1 MNYEYIA
8 DKNRSIEA
16 NKPGK
21 ALVHSLLNRI
31 TAEHSAEFKN
41 SKMIIA
47 DGCEY
52 SLDDYST
59 KVSNNVLI
67 TGSVGCGKTR
77 NIVSAN
83 IYEAVGS
90 YIITDPKGDLYKKYG
105 AYLKKK
111 GYDVMLI
118 DFIRPERSVHYNPL
132 ALIRNTQDIL
142 KISSAIINSD
152 DTPKSNAD
160 PFWDNNATMLL
171 SSLIGYL
178 YEQDKISGTKKCSI
192 AEVMRLMRMGQ
203 RINEDVKDSSLSILF
218 ERHKLECSDSW
229 AYEQFKNVDL
239 APYKTFDSIRA
250 TLAGKFAAMD
260 TPELKEMLSG
270 NRFSFRDIA
279 DRKTA
284 VFVNISDTDRS
295 LDTLVDLFFT
305 QAMNELC
312 SYADNE
318 CKDNRLPVPVR
329 FILDDFATNCKI
341 KEFPRMISSF
351 RSRAISVMLMIQ
363 AESQLKAR
371 YGEDAK
377 TIIANCDTYAYLGG
391 NDLDTQKAISERCDR
406 PLSEISAMPIGCCW
420 VFRRGNK
427 PVFAKLKNTDRCIEE
442 MMSVKE
448 QERGVG

>member
-83 IYEAVGS
+83 IY
-90 YIITDPKGDLYKKYG
+90 
-105 AYLKKK
+105 
-111 GYDVMLI
+111 
-118 DFIRPERSVHYNPL
+118 
-132 ALIRNTQDIL
+132 
-142 KISSAIINSD
+142 
-152 DTPKSNAD
+152 
-160 PFWDNNATMLL
+160 
-171 SSLIGYL
+171 
-178 YEQDKISGTKKCSI
+178 
-192 AEVMRLMRMGQ
+192 MRR
-203 RINEDVKDSSLSILF
+203 
-218 ERHKLECSDSW
+218 W
-229 AYEQFKNVDL
+229 A
-239 APYKTFDSIRA
+239 A
-250 TLAGKFAAMD
+250 
-260 TPELKEMLSG
+260 
-270 NRFSFRDIA
+270 
-279 DRKTA
+279 
-284 VFVNISDTDRS
+284 
-295 LDTLVDLFFT
+295 
-305 QAMNELC
+305 
-312 SYADNE
+312 
-318 CKDNRLPVPVR
+318 
-329 FILDDFATNCKI
+329 
-341 KEFPRMISSF
+341 
-351 RSRAISVMLMIQ
+351 
-363 AESQLKAR
+363 
-371 YGEDAK
+371 
-377 TIIANCDTYAYLGG
+377 TYAYLGG

-406 PLSEISAMPIGCCW
+406 PLSEISAMPIGYCW

-442 MMSVKE
+442 MMSVRE